1 MFQDLPRG
9 ASTGSGAS
17 VRPGFTASHARDP
30 TTARPAATKND
41 AGQPQCVAT
50 NGVREAAATA
60 PNCPTIFIT
69 PETDPAE
76 GPAMPAV
83 TDQKELW
90 ERYTEPAPPASTM
103 VARRASCASI
113 PSAMNR
119 AASPSPATAI
129 PQTPARFPYRFVRP
143 SLIQPP
149 SGAQVAIATNGSIAK
164 KELDLRSRPRSVLR

>member
-1 MFQDLPRG
+1 MFDDVRSA

-50 NGVREAAATA
+50 NGVREAAAEAPPPPPGRPQTRPPPPQPQCVATNGVREAAATA

-90 ERYTEPAPPASTM
+90 DRYTEPAPPATTM
-103 VARRASCASI
+103 
-113 PSAMNR
+113 
-119 AASPSPATAI
+119 
-129 PQTPARFPYRFVRP
+129 
-143 SLIQPP
+143 
-149 SGAQVAIATNGSIAK
+149 
-164 KELDLRSRPRSVLR
+164 